1 MDKGMSVITGRIV
14 AACLTLGLIALIAAL
29 PACSDEPN
37 QVETVVSEVNTLD
50 RPEIVEVLFHP
61 TKTGRVPAPEGAV
74 DIDVTVAE
82 GVSLGC
88 RLFTSSPAAPTL
100 IFFHGN
106 GETVP
111 DYDDIGPFYV
121 REGMNFLV
129 TDYRGYGWSTGRP
142 LTSTLLADSRA
153 VFLQLK
159 DWLAANGY
167 TGALFVMGRS
177 LGSACAIEVAVE
189 HSEAVTGLI
198 IESGFAETLPLGRTL
213 GIDLERLGITEE
225 MTFANASQ
233 DRAVHQA
240 DLHPP
245 RPARP
250 ADPPVAGR
258 DPGRAQRRQEQG
270 VPGGARR
277 GPQHP
282 HRRGRPAL
290 FPGHLRVRAEVGR
303 HRAGLARTPPA
314 VQGAA
319 GRPVGQLSGA
329 TMVSKRTGYLSWDEY
344 FMAVALL
351 SGQRSKDPNTQVGAC
366 VANDQNKIV
375 GVGYNG
381 FPWGCSDD
389 VLPWAREG
397 DWLDTKYPYVC
408 HAELNAVLNSITF
421 DLRRCRIYVALFPC
435 NECTKVIIQAGI
447 SEIIYLS
454 DKYKDTDSVRAAKI
468 MLEKS
473 QTAFR
478 QFFPSRDSVLIDFRS
493 V

>member
-1 MDKGMSVITGRIV
+1 MDKGVSVIIGRIF

-61 TKTGRVPAPEGAV
+61 IRTGRVPAPEGAV

-189 HSEAVTGLI
+189 HSDEVTGLI

-225 MTFANASQ
+225 MTFANAAKIERFTKPTYILHGQ
-233 DRAVHQA
+233 RDQLIPLWQA
-240 DLHPP
+240 ETLA
-245 RPARP
+245 ARSGAKNREFQVVP
-250 ADPPVAGR
+250 GADHNTLIAVAGR
-258 DPGRAQRRQEQG
+258 LYFQAISGFVQKSAGIAPDWRERRRQFKAQ
-270 VPGGARR
+270 
-277 GPQHP
+277 
-282 HRRGRPAL
+282 
-290 FPGHLRVRAEVGR
+290 
-303 HRAGLARTPPA
+303 
-314 VQGAA
+314 
-319 GRPVGQLSGA
+319 
-329 TMVSKRTGYLSWDEY
+329 
-344 FMAVALL
+344 
-351 SGQRSKDPNTQVGAC
+351 
-366 VANDQNKIV
+366 
-375 GVGYNG
+375 
-381 FPWGCSDD
+381 
-389 VLPWAREG
+389 
-397 DWLDTKYPYVC
+397 
-408 HAELNAVLNSITF
+408 
-421 DLRRCRIYVALFPC
+421 
-435 NECTKVIIQAGI
+435 QAGQ
-447 SEIIYLS
+447 SGS
-454 DKYKDTDSVRAAKI
+454 
-468 MLEKS
+468 
-473 QTAFR
+473 
-478 QFFPSRDSVLIDFRS
+478 
-493 V
+493 